1 VGPARP
7 ETNILVPGTI
17 SKPFCKTTQQ
27 GDMMTDAEQN
37 DDKPKEENKQSD
49 AQDHG
54 NARNRSGGSGGSGGS
69 TRKRILLIPY
79 PKFIFMYPT
88 LIVAIIASIVLWLGG
103 YKGVVDPSQT
113 TPVVMTGIF
122 IAVMMAN
129 LFVIVFDF
137 PRATSLT
144 LVFVV
149 TTLMMGLWLLF
160 LWRPGMMPS
169 VGDWLKS
176 IRPVANATFFL
187 CMSIAMGLMYVAV
200 FVSTRFNY
208 WELSNNELL
217 HHHGLLSD
225 LKRYPAPNLRVDK
238 EINDVFEYVL
248 LGSGRLILHPSTE
261 KRSIVLDNIL
271 FVGSKEAE
279 MTKMLGSI
287 KVKIGN
293 DSVH

>member
-1 VGPARP
+1 
-7 ETNILVPGTI
+7 
-17 SKPFCKTTQQ
+17 
-27 GDMMTDAEQN
+27 MTDAEQI
-37 DDKPKEENKQSD
+37 DDKPEEKKKRGN

-54 NARNRSGGSGGSGGS
+54 NAHLRSNDSSGSSGS

-88 LIVAIIASIVLWLGG
+88 LIVAVIASIVLWLGG
-103 YKGVVDPSQT
+103 YKAVDPSQT

-122 IAVMMAN
+122 MAVMMAN

-149 TTLMMGLWLLF
+149 TTIVMGVWLLF
-160 LWRPGMMPS
+160 LWRPGLMPS
-169 VGDWLKS
+169 IGDWLKS
-176 IRPVANATFFL
+176 IRPVANATFFF
-187 CMSIAMGLMYVAV
+187 CMAIAMGLMYIAV

-293 DSVH
+293 DSVQ